1 MITPLMLD
9 STIKVLIDLILA
21 TAAIIIVK
29 RDMLSLISTYSVQ
42 SFLLFVMALALYAEN
57 GSVMLLYLA
66 ALTLISKVIII
77 PKVMKK
83 VQKKLNIKRDI
94 EFHYLTPT
102 GALFASMFII
112 LVVYLSLSRILAELP
127 LSNVFFLGA
136 TVGISL
142 MFMGMIIIFS
152 RKQTIT
158 NIVGYLTMEN
168 GVLLFS
174 LFLAELP
181 MIIEVLIIVDLVML
195 TLMATILA
203 FGIDATIDEFH
214 ARLNPFRKIALK
226 SKLFGIN
233 QSFGGNNSGDSEA
246 GSSPDG
252 NGNVSKTLQAA
263 KIQSAMKNGGNLK

>member
-1 MITPLMLD
+1 MITPIMLD

-29 RDMLSLISTYSVQ
+29 RDILSLISTYAVQ
-42 SFLLFVMALALYAEN
+42 SFLLFAMALVLYAEN
-57 GSVMLLYLA
+57 GSIVLLYLA
-66 ALTLISKVIII
+66 VLTLASKVIII
-77 PKVMKK
+77 PRFMKK
-83 VQKKLNIKRDI
+83 VQKKLNIKRDV
-94 EFHYLTPT
+94 EFHYLSPT
-102 GALFASMFII
+102 GALFTSMFII
-112 LVVYLSLSRILAELP
+112 LIVYLLLSRILAELP
-127 LSNVFFLGA
+127 LSNIFFLGA

-174 LFLAELP
+174 LFLTELP

-203 FGIDATIDEFH
+203 FGINATIDEFH
-214 ARLNPFRKIALK
+214 AKLNPFKRI
-226 SKLFGIN
+226 
-233 QSFGGNNSGDSEA
+233 SE
-246 GSSPDG
+246 DD
-252 NGNVSKTLQAA
+252 KE
-263 KIQSAMKNGGNLK
+263 